1 MKYLKTTHER
11 KSAVITTIIT
21 VLIVLLFFV
30 LGLKYYDPPISYG
43 MEVNFGTSSQ
53 GKGEVQPKK
62 PAVAKPQ
69 IQAEQP
75 IQKAPVSQPEPVKDI
90 KAVTQ
95 EKSDVTLPE
104 KTEDK
109 PSEPIKEIPEEVVP
123 PKPKLDDATKNILS
137 NLVNQKAE
145 EQSEQPKGEGDDT
158 VAGDKGK
165 LEGNPY
171 ANSYFNRSGPGG
183 MGKGFGLNGRRL
195 ESAGKVA
202 QECNQEGI
210 VVVRITVNK
219 EGDVILAEAGVKG
232 TTNTHPCLLAPAEQT
247 ALLHK
252 WHPDAMAPSKQVGF
266 VVIQFKLGE

>member
-1 MKYLKTTHER
+1 MKYLKTPHER

-21 VLIVLLFFV
+21 VLIILLFFV

-53 GKGEVQPKK
+53 GRGEVQPKK
-62 PAVAKPQ
+62 PPVFKPQ
-69 IQAEQP
+69 IQAEKP
-75 IQKAPVSQPEPVKDI
+75 IQKAPVTQAEIVKEI
-90 KAVTQ
+90 NAVTQ
-95 EKSDVTLPE
+95 EKSDITLPE

-109 PSEPIKEIPEEVVP
+109 SSEPIKEIPKVNSR
-123 PKPKLDDATKNILS
+123 PKPKLDDTTKNILS

-145 EQSEQPKGEGDDT
+145 EQSEQSKGQGDDT
-158 VAGDKGK
+158 VDDDKGK

-171 ANSYFNRSGPGG
+171 ANSYFSRKAPGG

-195 ESAGKVA
+195 KSVGKVI
-202 QECNQEGI
+202 QECNQEGL

-232 TTNTHPCLLAPAEQT
+232 TTNTHPCLLDPAKET

>member
-53 GKGEVQPKK
+53 
-62 PAVAKPQ
+62 
-69 IQAEQP
+69 
-75 IQKAPVSQPEPVKDI
+75 
-90 KAVTQ
+90 
-95 EKSDVTLPE
+95 
-104 KTEDK
+104 
-109 PSEPIKEIPEEVVP
+109 
-123 PKPKLDDATKNILS
+123 
-137 NLVNQKAE
+137 
-145 EQSEQPKGEGDDT
+145 GEGDDT

-232 TTNTHPCLLAPAEQT
+232 TTNTHPCLLAPAKQT